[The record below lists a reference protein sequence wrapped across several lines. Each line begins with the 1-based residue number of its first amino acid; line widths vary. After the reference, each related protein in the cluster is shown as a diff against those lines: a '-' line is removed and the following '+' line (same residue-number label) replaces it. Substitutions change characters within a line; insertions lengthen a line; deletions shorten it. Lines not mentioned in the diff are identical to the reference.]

1 MDAVC
6 LFCFFNLPLIKLN
19 SPFFMKKIYFILY
32 IFIGL
37 LITVNAN
44 AQTNVT
50 SSGMSIQGIA
60 RDETN
65 AAIANID
72 QLALVFTVYYLG
84 TGNSEQV
91 ILTKSANVKT
101 DNFGVFSY
109 VLDIDQTIYGKISSQ
124 STYLKVVQGSVVF
137 SNEKL
142 QAVPYAIFAQN
153 GVPTGSIM
161 PFIGTTAPNGWLLC
175 NGTVF
180 TDDVTTASLKALL
193 GSTTTPNLN
202 GMFLRGTGSASS
214 GHTGPTLKT
223 VQQDDLG
230 SHLHAAS
237 LPTNSAGSHNHN
249 NNSNFNRVLSM
260 DDKYTVNGTDNNNST
275 KEEPNLVNSKTIGYD
290 GDHTHT
296 ASGNT
301 NNTGGTETR
310 PINYGVN
317 YIIKI

>member
-1 MDAVC
+1 
-6 LFCFFNLPLIKLN
+6 
-19 SPFFMKKIYFILY
+19 MKKIYLILTVFIV
-32 IFIGL
+32 L

-84 TGNSEQV
+84 AGNSEQL
-91 ILTKSANVKT
+91 ILTKTANVRT

-109 VLDIDQTIYGKISSQ
+109 VLDIDQLQYNQISTQ
-124 STYLKVVQGSVVF
+124 SAYLKVVQGSVVF

-142 QAVPYAIFAQN
+142 QAVPYAIYAQN

-161 PFIGTTAPNGWLLC
+161 PFIGTVAPNGWLLC
-175 NGTVF
+175 DGSAITI
-180 TDDVTTASLKALL
+180 TTNTLNLRTLL
-193 GSTTTPNLN
+193 GTTNTPDLRS
-202 GMFLRGTGSASS
+202 MFLRGAGNGNGRTGSL
-214 GHTGPTLKT
+214 LKI
-223 VQQDDLG
+223 VQQDDIN
-230 SHLHAAS
+230 SHLHGVN
-237 LPTNSAGSHNHN
+237 LNTNQTGSHNHN
-249 NNSNFNRVLSM
+249 DNNDGFNRVL
-260 DDKYTVNGTDNNNST
+260 KIENAYTVTSTDNKNGWGV
-275 KEEPNLVNSKTIGYD
+275 EEPNLVYSLPIKTD
-290 GDHTHT
+290 GAHTHNVSGST
-296 ASGNT
+296 AA
-301 NNTGGTETR
+301 TGGTETR